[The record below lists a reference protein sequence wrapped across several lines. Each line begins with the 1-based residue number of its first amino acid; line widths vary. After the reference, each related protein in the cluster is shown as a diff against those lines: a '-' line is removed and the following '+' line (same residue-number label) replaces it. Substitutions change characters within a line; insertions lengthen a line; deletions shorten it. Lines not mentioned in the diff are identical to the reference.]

1 MRWRGGLEFSVRNEL
16 LKSFGWTISRCLFTR
31 LCLPTHS
38 SGVIRQPRK
47 RRKPPYSIF
56 LGWSE
61 AEQLKA
67 FGKSVRIILVAPD
80 FSRELTTTVLWL
92 TTAGVDIR
100 RTRIRPYSFQGR
112 TLLEVD
118 QLIPLREAQEYTVWL
133 KEKLDE
139 ARRVN
144 ESNVD
149 FSHYNLTV
157 NGLTYSNL

>member
-1 MRWRGGLEFSVRNEL
+1 
-16 LKSFGWTISRCLFTR
+16 
-31 LCLPTHS
+31 
-38 SGVIRQPRK
+38 
-47 RRKPPYSIF
+47 